1 MILLKMGLPIVGT
14 QLLGMGLNVTDTIMA
29 GNLSAADL
37 AGVAVG
43 NALYLPISLFGM
55 AILVAINPI
64 VSQYLGARK
73 FDEIG
78 KSARQTL
85 WMVAFL
91 TIPSFVFI
99 RHLDLIMYW
108 LNVDPEIIP
117 KSSDYLKAIS
127 WGIPGLLTFAGLR
140 YFTEGLAITK
150 PAMYLSLIH
159 I

>member
-1 MILLKMGLPIVGT
+1 MKHSFQEIKTEISTLLQIGLPIVGT

-43 NALYLPISLFGM
+43 NALYLPVSLFGM

-85 WMVAFL
+85 WMVGFL
-91 TIPSFVFI
+91 SIPSFF
-99 RHLDLIMYW
+99 
-108 LNVDPEIIP
+108 
-117 KSSDYLKAIS
+117 SSDI
-127 WGIPGLLTFAGLR
+127 LT
-140 YFTEGLAITK
+140 
-150 PAMYLSLIH
+150 
-159 I
+159 